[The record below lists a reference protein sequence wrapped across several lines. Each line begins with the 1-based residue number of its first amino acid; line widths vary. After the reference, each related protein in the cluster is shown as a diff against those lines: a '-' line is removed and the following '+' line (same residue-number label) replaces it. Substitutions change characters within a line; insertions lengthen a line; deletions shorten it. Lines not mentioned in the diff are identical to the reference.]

1 MIIRSREDI
10 EKQIKEWGFL
20 PFFADSIPGFSLE
33 EMTPPELW
41 FPEDDLSDMGVWDY
55 KTDIILEA
63 DCAYGKFYKKKACFI
78 SMDWFP
84 DFVNYR
90 RSRYVLTPDEQSI
103 LNVLAEHH
111 SLLSKEL
118 KRLSGYIPK
127 KTPRISNPINR
138 LVLEETKIPHR
149 KGKTDKE
156 SFDTAITRL
165 QMAGY
170 IVSAAFEYNYDK
182 QGKRYGW
189 GVARYCTPEDFFGE
203 DRINVKYDAQT
214 SYEKLYS
221 HLREILP
228 HAQEE
233 QIKQII
239 G

>member
-1 MIIRSREDI
+1 MIIHSREDI

-118 KRLSGYIPK
+118 KRLSGYLPK

-138 LVLEETKIPHR
+138 LILEETKIPQR
-149 KGKTDKE
+149 KAKTDKE

>member
-1 MIIRSREDI
+1 MIIHSREDI

-118 KRLSGYIPK
+118 KRLSGYLPK

-138 LVLEETKIPHR
+138 LILEETKISHR
-149 KGKTDKE
+149 KAKTDKE

>member
-1 MIIRSREDI
+1 MLIHSKEDI
-10 EKQIKEWGFL
+10 ERQIIEWGFL

-90 RSRYVLTPDEQSI
+90 RSKYTLTPNELSI
-103 LNVLAEHH
+103 LGVLKEHH

-118 KRLSGYIPK
+118 KKLCGYAAK
-127 KTPRISNPINR
+127 KTMRITNPIDR
-138 LVLEETKIPHR
+138 ILFEENKISHKR
-149 KGKTDKE
+149 VKSDKE

-203 DRINVKYDAQT
+203 ERMLINYDAQL
-214 SYEKLYS
+214 SYQKLYS
-221 HLREILP
+221 HLRNLFP
-228 HAQEE
+228 FAQEE

-239 G
+239 D

>member
-1 MIIRSREDI
+1 
-10 EKQIKEWGFL
+10 
-20 PFFADSIPGFSLE
+20 
-33 EMTPPELW
+33 
-41 FPEDDLSDMGVWDY
+41 
-55 KTDIILEA
+55 
-63 DCAYGKFYKKKACFI
+63 
-78 SMDWFP
+78 MDWFP

-103 LNVLAEHH
+103 LNVLGEHH

-118 KRLSGYIPK
+118 KRLSGYLPK

-138 LVLEETKIPHR
+138 LILEETKISHR
-149 KGKTDKE
+149 KAKTDKE

>member
-1 MIIRSREDI
+1 MLIHSKEDI

-20 PFFADSIPGFSLE
+20 PFFADSIRGFSLE

-41 FPEDDLSDMGVWDY
+41 FPEDDQSDLGVWDY

-84 DFVNYR
+84 NFVNYR
-90 RSRYVLTPDEQSI
+90 RSQYTLTTDELSI
-103 LNVLAEHH
+103 LEVLKEHH

-118 KRLSGYIPK
+118 KRLCGYTK
-127 KTPRISNPINR
+127 KKAPRITNPIDRMLIHENKITHKR
-138 LVLEETKIPHR
+138 TKL
-149 KGKTDKE
+149 DKE
-156 SFDTAITRL
+156 SFETAITRL

-170 IVSAAFEYNYDK
+170 VVSAAFEYNYDR

-203 DRINVKYDAQT
+203 ERIFIEDSPEVSFQ
-214 SYEKLYS
+214 KLFN
-221 HLREILP
+221 HLTNTLP
-228 HAQEE
+228 FAQEE
-233 QIKQII
+233 QIRQII

>member
-1 MIIRSREDI
+1 MIIHSREDI

-103 LNVLAEHH
+103 LNVLGEHH

-118 KRLSGYIPK
+118 KRLSGYLPK

-138 LVLEETKIPHR
+138 LILEETKISHR
-149 KGKTDKE
+149 KAKTDKE

>member
-138 LVLEETKIPHR
+138 LILEETKFPHR
-149 KGKTDKE
+149 KAKTDKE

>member
-1 MIIRSREDI
+1 MIIHSREDI

-103 LNVLAEHH
+103 LNVLGEHH
-111 SLLSKEL
+111 YLLSKEL
-118 KRLSGYIPK
+118 KRLSGYLPK

-138 LVLEETKIPHR
+138 LILEETKISHR
-149 KGKTDKE
+149 KAKTDKE

>member
-1 MIIRSREDI
+1 MIIHSREDI

-138 LVLEETKIPHR
+138 LILEETKLPHQ
-149 KGKTDKE
+149 KAKTDKE

>member
-1 MIIRSREDI
+1 MIIHSREDI

-118 KRLSGYIPK
+118 KKLSGYLPK

-149 KGKTDKE
+149 KAKTDKE

-170 IVSAAFEYNYDK
+170 IVNAAFEYNYDK

>member
-1 MIIRSREDI
+1 MIIHSREDI

-33 EMTPPELW
+33 KMTPPELW

-118 KRLSGYIPK
+118 KRLSGYLPK

-138 LVLEETKIPHR
+138 LILEETKLPHR
-149 KGKTDKE
+149 KAKTDKE

-221 HLREILP
+221 HLRKILP

>member
-1 MIIRSREDI
+1 MIIHSREDI
-10 EKQIKEWGFL
+10 EKKIKEWGFL
-20 PFFADSIPGFSLE
+20 PFFADSIPGVSLE

-118 KRLSGYIPK
+118 KKLSGYLPK

-149 KGKTDKE
+149 KAKTDKE

>member
-1 MIIRSREDI
+1 MIIHSREDI

-103 LNVLAEHH
+103 LYVLAEHH

-118 KRLSGYIPK
+118 KRLSGYLPK

-138 LVLEETKIPHR
+138 LILEETKLPHR
-149 KGKTDKE
+149 KAKTDKE

>member
-1 MIIRSREDI
+1 MIIHSREDI

-84 DFVNYR
+84 DFVNYH

-118 KRLSGYIPK
+118 KKLSGYLPK

-149 KGKTDKE
+149 KAKTDKE